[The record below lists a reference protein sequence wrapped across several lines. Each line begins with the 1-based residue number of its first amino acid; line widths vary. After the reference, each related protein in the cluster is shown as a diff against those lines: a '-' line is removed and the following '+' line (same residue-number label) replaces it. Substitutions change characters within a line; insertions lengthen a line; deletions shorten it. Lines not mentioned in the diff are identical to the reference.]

1 MGLAV
6 FNQVLIDMPF
16 PKACYKKL
24 LGAPVTL
31 DDLKEWQP
39 EIAKAL
45 EFIINYSDEAP
56 LEDVLGTNFTI
67 DVEQYGETSSVELK

>member
-6 FNQVLIDMPF
+6 FNQILIDMPF

-24 LGAPVTL
+24 VGQKITF
-31 DDLKEWQP
+31 DDLREWQP

-45 EFIINYSDEAP
+45 EFIINYEDEAP
-56 LEDVLGTNFTI
+56 LEDVLG
-67 DVEQYGETSSVELK
+67 